1 MNITFVCRE
10 AVISVWFV
18 RSSLFMLKE
27 ESSNEM
33 KDCTKN
39 TASVVEKRSVHVFIY
54 GAYAFNLTSKNVLN
68 CSLLL
73 KVVKIRCPWC

>member
-1 MNITFVCRE
+1 MTFVCRE

-39 TASVVEKRSVHVFIY
+39 TASVVEKRSVHGFIY

>member
-1 MNITFVCRE
+1 MNITFVSRE

-18 RSSLFMLKE
+18 RSSSFMLKE
-27 ESSNEM
+27 ESFNEM

-39 TASVVEKRSVHVFIY
+39 TASVVEKRSVH